1 MKDSSE
7 EIRKFL
13 ENIPD
18 TFEILE
24 EGIDFQTQKEYI
36 EYSDSFEKGELSE
49 KETLGLCNLLKKNE
63 ISTKDKKK
71 ILTILAHS
79 GTILAY
85 REIEKFNKTQN
96 DELKK
101 WSALALQECKMF
113 LESELTDFSKGFIS
127 TGLGGIKD
135 KIRFYFL
142 ILPLY
147 NCQFSDNQ
155 QKIIADEF
163 NITAKE
169 MNSTIEK
176 IDFSNEYIGITA
188 LTPLNVAVG
197 KLIESGIKKC
207 NELGTFV
214 FEYYYVTNEK
224 LPNQEEIKEVIKI
237 VQNG

>member
-7 EIRKFL
+7 EIRRFL

-24 EGIDFQTQKEYI
+24 EGIDYQTQKEYI

-85 REIEKFNKTQN
+85 REIEKYNRTQN
-96 DELKK
+96 DELKQ
-101 WSALALQECKMF
+101 WSTLALQECKMF
-113 LESELTDFSKGFIS
+113 LESELTDFSTGFIS

-142 ILPLY
+142 ILPLN
-147 NCQFSDNQ
+147 NCQFNENQ

-169 MNSTIEK
+169 MNSAIEK
-176 IDFSNEYIGITA
+176 IDFSYEYVGITA

-197 KLIESGIKKC
+197 KLIESGIEKC

-224 LPNQEEIKEVIKI
+224 LSNQEEIKEVINI
-237 VQNG
+237 VRNV